1 MLQSAGGGASGARSA
16 ATEDS
21 RAAARGERLDLGV
34 ASQLGEDHVNIR
46 GLGGAPGPV
55 RRATAGRP
63 VKVLYLLRHAKSSWD
78 DPVLADHERP
88 LSPRG
93 QRAAARIAEHLD
105 GEGIR
110 PALVLCSSSRRTR
123 QTLELVAAALPDVP
137 TQVEA
142 DLYGAGEGSL
152 LLRLQQL
159 PDTAAPCCSSATT
172 RASRTWPSRWPEAA
186 TPSLARLRAKM
197 PTGALAT
204 LAAPVTRWR
213 DLRPRG
219 AELVAFVV
227 PRGLS

>member
-1 MLQSAGGGASGARSA
+1 M
-16 ATEDS
+16 
-21 RAAARGERLDLGV
+21 
-34 ASQLGEDHVNIR
+34 
-46 GLGGAPGPV
+46 
-55 RRATAGRP
+55 
-63 VKVLYLLRHAKSSWD
+63 KVLYLLRHAKSSWD

-93 QRAAARIAEHLD
+93 RRAAARIAEHLNS
-105 GEGIR
+105 EGIR
-110 PALVLCSSSRRTR
+110 PALILCSSSRRTR

-152 LLRLQQL
+152 LRRLQQL
-159 PDTAAPCCSSATT
+159 PDTAGSVLLVGHNPGLQELALAL
-172 RASRTWPSRWPEAA
+172 AGGGDPE
-186 TPSLARLRAKM
+186 TLARLRAKV

>member
-1 MLQSAGGGASGARSA
+1 M
-16 ATEDS
+16 
-21 RAAARGERLDLGV
+21 
-34 ASQLGEDHVNIR
+34 
-46 GLGGAPGPV
+46 
-55 RRATAGRP
+55 
-63 VKVLYLLRHAKSSWD
+63 KVLYLLRHAKWSWD
-78 DPVLADHERP
+78 DPVLVDHERP

-93 QRAAARIAEHLD
+93 RRAAARIAEHLNS
-105 GEGIR
+105 EGIR

-137 TQVEA
+137 RQVEA
-142 DLYGAGEGSL
+142 DLYRADAGSL
-152 LLRLQQL
+152 LRRLQQL
-159 PDTAAPCCSSATT
+159 PDTAGSVLLVGHNPGLQDLALALAGGGDSET
-172 RASRTWPSRWPEAA
+172 
-186 TPSLARLRAKM
+186 LARLRAKT